1 MNSEEARAITARA
14 MVQAVDESKII
25 PTILISIYNG
35 VIEDVSADR
44 PCRVIILENDK
55 YIDPRDYDGDAFVL
69 WGETP
74 TLLREWE
81 VFLEDVSPDL
91 FAEIQA
97 ARDCP
102 RCENCGFP
110 VPGGEFFAK
119 ENSCAKLC
127 QECAHDDTV
136 LVNDEKEEAT
146 Q

>member
-1 MNSEEARAITARA
+1 MNREEARAITARA
-14 MVQAVDESKII
+14 MIKAVDESKII

-55 YIDPRDYDGDAFVL
+55 YLDPRDYDGDDFVL

-81 VFLEDVSPDL
+81 IPSEEVSPDL
-91 FAEIQA
+91 SAEIQA

-119 ENSCAKLC
+119 ENSFAKLC
-127 QECAHDDTV
+127 RECAQDDTV
-136 LVNDEKEEAT
+136 EVNH
-146 Q
+146 